1 VLEKHR
7 KAEEGLVGTKEEYS
21 MSNYYSVHFPAEEV
35 LRFSCLHHEEY
46 PERREFVAV
55 TATSVWRRYNSV
67 RSGKE
72 LRELAVKAGVGASIH
87 LGPYYNDAASRA
99 RGKGIVAKQLPFDL
113 DLTDITFLG
122 ILKRD
127 QATNDRFAPLVFGH
141 AHVLR
146 SVLHEVFGF
155 EHFLPV
161 YSGGRGVHLWCLDER
176 ANALTEDARR
186 AICAM
191 ITPQKSMYDDCLYN
205 SAAILT
211 HPSFGKEVRTAMY
224 DVLTRV
230 LLPPIDEGG
239 VGLFD
244 STLDV
249 DVFLKRF
256 FLESEKKKTNWHHIE
271 IECEMHVRREMK
283 RLRVCGPDAYTALK
297 SIMHAG
303 AEPQQGAYKM
313 TPQNVS
319 FKNMIS
325 KLDDVM
331 FTLCWPTLD
340 AGPTTSLQH
349 PLKIPF
355 SQHPSTK
362 RIALPVDKLLPERGK
377 SHLPPIV
384 TATDLN
390 STGRGLDRF
399 LLSVALMKSAV
410 ASARPSP
417 KSSRDIEDLAGGP
430 VARPKKAPKFK

>member
-1 VLEKHR
+1 
-7 KAEEGLVGTKEEYS
+7 VGTKEEYG

-67 RSGKE
+67 KKATE

-87 LGPYYNDAASRA
+87 LGPYYDDAASRA

-176 ANALTEDARR
+176 ANALTEDARK

-191 ITPQKSMYDDCLYN
+191 ITPQKSMYDDRLYN
-205 SAAILT
+205 SASILT
-211 HPSFGKEVRTAMY
+211 YPSFGKAVRTAMY

-230 LLPPIDEGG
+230 LLAPVDEGG
-239 VGLFD
+239 VGLLN
-244 STLDV
+244 SRLDV
-249 DVFLKRF
+249 DVFLNKF
-256 FLESEKKKTNWHHIE
+256 FLESKKKTNWHHIE

-303 AEPQQGAYKM
+303 AEPRQGANKM

-319 FKNMIS
+319 FKNMLS

-340 AGPTTSLQH
+340 TGPTTSLQH

-355 SQHPSTK
+355 SEHPSTK
-362 RIALPVDKLLPERGK
+362 RIAIPVEKLLPERGK
-377 SHLPPIV
+377 PHLPPIV
-384 TATDLN
+384 SGNDLN
-390 STGRGLDRF
+390 SAGPKLDRF

-410 ASARPSP
+410 ASARPRMSP
-417 KSSRDIEDLAGGP
+417 SDIEDLAGV
-430 VARPKKAPKFK
+430 VARPKKAAKFK